1 MRRFHQLLN
10 LDYLLDENI
19 SHKTFLR
26 LTKARLNVKS
36 VRTENLLGIKNSE
49 LIDLCRKEKMIL
61 VTHDKDFLSADIKDH
76 FGIIVV
82 SIHPATDDVAGSILM
97 KFLQREEEIDIVN
110 RTIILEENTWRYKQ

>member
-1 MRRFHQLLN
+1 MLN